1 MAIRNEFEK
10 QIPDDCKEAIKELKR
25 LRIYRLAA
33 LDDCIKSFA
42 DVWWMV
48 LHELD
53 LYVEDEYPTCD
64 GGLTHKQAERA
75 DAWLIKHVGLFN
87 KYRDPGEYGEHEIIY
102 TGQV

>member
-33 LDDCIKSFA
+33 LDDCIESFA

-53 LYVEDEYPTCD
+53 RYVEDEYPTCD

-87 KYRDPGEYGEHEIIY
+87 KYRDPGEYGKCEFIY